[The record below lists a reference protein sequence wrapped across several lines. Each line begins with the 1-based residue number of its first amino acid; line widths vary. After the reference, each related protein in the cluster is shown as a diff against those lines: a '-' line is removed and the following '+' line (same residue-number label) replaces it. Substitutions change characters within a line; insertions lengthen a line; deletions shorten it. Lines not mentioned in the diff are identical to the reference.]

1 MLLYL
6 KAKLDELRVEDITF
20 FRMAH
25 LYQYGT
31 DPDQWDAIAQ
41 YRMHAVIPSFVV
53 NYLKMLQSREP
64 SCSKTSS

>member
-6 KAKLDELRVEDITF
+6 KAKLDELRVEDVTF

-25 LYQYGT
+25 LYQYGR
-31 DPDQWDAIAQ
+31 DVDVWNDIAQ
-41 YRMHAVIPSFVV
+41 YRLHGIIPSFVV